1 MSAGQPLAVADFQ
14 VDDVPDQTGRTVVVT
29 GANSGLGL
37 QTSLVLAS
45 RGARVLMACRNPD
58 KAATALAQVA
68 QRASGPAPETVSLDL
83 ADLSSVRAAGEQVAG
98 LTDHVDVLVNNAGV
112 MAVPKRRTA
121 DGFEMQ
127 LGTNHLGH
135 ALLVDRLL
143 PLLLAA
149 DAPRVVVES
158 SIAHR
163 QGTIHLGDLN
173 YERRRYFRWGAY
185 GQSKLANLLFSAELA
200 RRAAGTSLLV
210 AAAHPGV
217 AATNLTDNVVP
228 PVPGLRRVVRSAVGV
243 VLNSDSGGAL
253 SQLYAATMPDV
264 APDDYLGPSGIGEA
278 SGAVARVGR
287 TAAASDPTLAA
298 ELWDRTAE
306 LTGATFDALG

>member
-1 MSAGQPLAVADFQ
+1 VSAPLQVRDFQ
-14 VDDVPDQTGRTVVVT
+14 AGDVPDQAGRTVVVT

-37 QTSLVLAS
+37 QTSTVLAS

-58 KAATALAQVA
+58 KARTALAQVSA
-68 QRASGPAPETVSLDL
+68 RATGPAPETVSLDL
-83 ADLSSVRAAGEQVAG
+83 ADLSSVRAAAEQVAG

-143 PLLLAA
+143 PQLLAA

-163 QGTIHLGDLN
+163 QGSIHLADPN
-173 YERRRYFRWGAY
+173 YEHRRYFRWSAY

-200 RRAAGTSLLV
+200 RRAAATPLV
-210 AAAHPGV
+210 VLAAHPGV
-217 AATNLTDNVVP
+217 AATSLTDNIVP
-228 PVPGLRRVVRSAVGV
+228 PVPGLRAVVGAAIRS
-243 VLNSDSGGAL
+243 VLMSDAGGAL

-264 APDDYLGPSGIGEA
+264 VPDDYLGPTGPGEA
-278 SGAVARVGR
+278 RGPVGRVGR
-287 TAAASDPTLAA
+287 SAAASDPTLAA
-298 ELWDRTAE
+298 ELWDVTAR
-306 LTGATFDALG
+306 LTGATFDTLR

>member
-1 MSAGQPLAVADFQ
+1 MSAGKALAVADFQ
-14 VDDVPDQTGRTVVVT
+14 ASDVPDQAGRTVVVT

-37 QTSLVLAS
+37 QTATVLAS

-58 KAATALAQVA
+58 KARTALAQVA
-68 QRASGPAPETVSLDL
+68 SRASGPQPETVSLDL
-83 ADLSSVRAAGEQVAG
+83 ADLASVRAAGEQVAG

-135 ALLVDRLL
+135 AAFVDAVL

-149 DAPRVVVES
+149 QAPRVVVES
-158 SIAHR
+158 SIAHK
-163 QGTIHLGDLN
+163 QGTLHLGDLN
-173 YERRRYFRWGAY
+173 YEHRRYFRWGAY
-185 GQSKLANLLFSAELA
+185 GQSKLANLLFSAELS
-200 RRAAGTSLLV
+200 RRSAGTALTVL
-210 AAAHPGV
+210 AAHPGV
-217 AATNLTDNVVP
+217 AATNLTDNIVP
-228 PVPGLRRVVRSAVGV
+228 PVPGLRRIVGMGTRA
-243 VLNSDSGGAL
+243 VLNSDAGGAL

-264 APDDYLGPSGIGEA
+264 EDDDYLGPTGIGEA
-278 SGAVARVGR
+278 RGPVGRVGR

-306 LTGATFDALG
+306 LTGATFDALR

>member
-1 MSAGQPLAVADFQ
+1 MSGRGALAVTDFQ
-14 VDDVPDQTGRTVVVT
+14 VGDVPDQTGRTVLVT

-37 QTSLVLAS
+37 QTSTVLAS
-45 RGARVLMACRNPD
+45 RGARVLMACRNPT
-58 KAATALAQVA
+58 KAAAALEQVA
-68 QRASGPAPETVSLDL
+68 ARASGPAPETVSLDL
-83 ADLSSVRAAGEQVAG
+83 ADLSSVRAAGEEVAG
-98 LTDHVDVLVNNAGV
+98 TTDHLDVLVNNAGV

-163 QGTIHLGDLN
+163 QGSIHLGDLN
-173 YERRRYFRWGAY
+173 YEHRRYFRWSAY

-200 RRAAGTSLLV
+200 PRAGGTGLTAL
-210 AAAHPGV
+210 AAHPGV

-228 PVPGLRRVVRSAVGV
+228 PVPGLRRVVRAAVGT
-243 VLNSDSGGAL
+243 VLNSDAGGAL

-264 APDDYLGPSGIGEA
+264 APDDYLGPSGLGEA

-287 TAAASDPTLAA
+287 SEAAADPTLAA